1 MKATSV
7 GLPIASRWS
16 IEATEIMFASR
27 PLIPFTTYGSSF
39 MRISSPFSAGRGMRE
54 AVATT
59 KANMTTTFVRDIADV
74 DLDDVRSFGG
84 KATGL
89 AKMAGIGIP
98 IPPAFVVGP
107 NGFHHFRS
115 KGGRVDTDLMNEVDR
130 ALRRLERSSGKT
142 FAGAEQPLLI
152 SVRSGAAISMPGMM
166 DTILNLG
173 LDARSALRLAQT
185 TGK

>member
-1 MKATSV
+1 
-7 GLPIASRWS
+7 
-16 IEATEIMFASR
+16 
-27 PLIPFTTYGSSF
+27 
-39 MRISSPFSAGRGMRE
+39 MRE

-59 KANMTTTFVRDIADV
+59 KADVTATFVHDIADV
-74 DLDDVRSFGG
+74 DFEDARSFGG

-98 IPPAFVVGP
+98 IPPAFVVGT

-173 LDARSALRLAQT
+173 LDAGSAHRLAQT
-185 TGK
+185 TGKPEFAIDTWMRFWRMFVDTVLNLDPE